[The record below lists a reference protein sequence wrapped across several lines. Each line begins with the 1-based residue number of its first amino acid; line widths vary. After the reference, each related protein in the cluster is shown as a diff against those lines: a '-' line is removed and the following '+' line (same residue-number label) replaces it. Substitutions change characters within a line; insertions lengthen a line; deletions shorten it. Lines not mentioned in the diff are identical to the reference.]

1 MKTVLKKT
9 GFMLYEAAKFGI
21 AIVMLALLAAVMTL
35 GFALLPIMAIALSI
49 TKGGTLF
56 DNLSDTFNMLMEYMF
71 ENLD

>member
-1 MKTVLKKT
+1 MKTVLKKI
-9 GFMLYEAAKFGI
+9 GLMLYEAAKFGI

-35 GFALLPIMAIALSI
+35 GFALLPIMAVALSI